1 MDDEEILNDDDENL
15 GQDNNGEETSNEEE
29 QTPSEETP
37 TEEVGEDI
45 IKMRIEI
52 LGDAT
57 DSSCDTVFTQ
67 KLADA
72 RGIALYVLYPFDDTK
87 ELPDTWRMNNW
98 IVRCAIELYNK
109 MSTLNVQ
116 SYSENGLSVSY
127 LTGSISK
134 ILLDELVPKAGVPR
148 MVRRCCCNDNTTNN

>member
-1 MDDEEILNDDDENL
+1 MENNDEVLDNENNV
-15 GQDNNGEETSNEEE
+15 DVPEEETPTGEETSTDEEL
-29 QTPSEETP
+29 EEMLL
-37 TEEVGEDI
+37 
-45 IKMRIEI
+45 KMRIEI
-52 LGDAT
+52 LKDSADTSQDDIFEEKINDA
-57 DSSCDTVFTQ
+57 
-67 KLADA
+67 K
-72 RGIALYVLYPFDDTK
+72 GIALYVLYPYDDEA
-87 ELPDTWRMNNW
+87 ELPNTWRMNNW

-148 MVRRCCCNDNTTNN
+148 WSNL

>member
-1 MDDEEILNDDDENL
+1 MDDNDEVLDNENNVDVPEED
-15 GQDNNGEETSNEEE
+15 TSG
-29 QTPSEETP
+29 EETP
-37 TEEVGEDI
+37 TEDPVLEEMI
-45 IKMRIEI
+45 LKMRIEI

-57 DSSCDTVFTQ
+57 DTSKDDIF
-67 KLADA
+67 KEKINDA
-72 RGIALYVLYPFDDTK
+72 KSIALYVLYPFDEEA
-87 ELPDTWRMNNW
+87 ELPTTWRMNYW

-134 ILLDELVPKAGVPR
+134 ILLDELVPKAGVIKFKS
-148 MVRRCCCNDNTTNN
+148 RCCCNDNTTNN

>member
-1 MDDEEILNDDDENL
+1 MDNEEILNDDDENL
-15 GQDNNGEETSNEEE
+15 EQDNNGEETSNEEE

-37 TEEVGEDI
+37 MEEVGEDI

-52 LGDAT
+52 LNDAT
-57 DSSCDTVFTQ
+57 DSSCDDVFNQ
-67 KLADA
+67 KIDDA
-72 RGIALYVLYPFDDTK
+72 KGIALYVLYPYDDEA
-87 ELPDTWRMNNW
+87 ELPNTWRMNNW

-134 ILLDELVPKAGVPR
+134 ILLDELVPKAGVPK
-148 MVRRCCCNDNTTNN
+148 

>member
-1 MDDEEILNDDDENL
+1 MEENNEVLDENNIDVP
-15 GQDNNGEETSNEEE
+15 QEETPEGEETPVDPVLQEMI
-29 QTPSEETP
+29 T
-37 TEEVGEDI
+37 
-45 IKMRIEI
+45 KMRIEI
-52 LGDAT
+52 LGD
-57 DSSCDTVFTQ
+57 SSDTSKDDVFEE
-67 KLADA
+67 KIKDA
-72 RGIALYVLYPFDDTK
+72 KGIALYVLYPFDEEA

-134 ILLDELVPKAGVPR
+134 ILLDELVPKAGVPK
-148 MVRRCCCNDNTTNN
+148 

>member
-1 MDDEEILNDDDENL
+1 MENNDEVLDNENNV
-15 GQDNNGEETSNEEE
+15 DVPEEETPTGEETSTDEEL
-29 QTPSEETP
+29 EEMLL
-37 TEEVGEDI
+37 
-45 IKMRIEI
+45 KMRIEI
-52 LGDAT
+52 LKDSADTSQDDIFEEKINDA
-57 DSSCDTVFTQ
+57 
-67 KLADA
+67 K
-72 RGIALYVLYPFDDTK
+72 GIALYVLYPYDDEA
-87 ELPDTWRMNNW
+87 ELPNTWRMNNW

-148 MVRRCCCNDNTTNN
+148 

>member
-1 MDDEEILNDDDENL
+1 MNDEEILNNDDENQ
-15 GQDNNGEETSNEEE
+15 GQENGENTSNE
-29 QTPSEETP
+29 EETP
-37 TEEVGEDI
+37 TEEVSENI

-52 LGDAT
+52 LNDAS
-57 DSSCDTVFTQ
+57 DDSCDEVFEQ
-67 KLADA
+67 KLNDA
-72 RGIALYVLYPFDDTK
+72 KGIALYVLYPYDDTK

-134 ILLDELVPKAGVPR
+134 ILLDELIPKAGVPR
-148 MVRRCCCNDNTTNN
+148 FKRRCCCNDNTTNN

>member
-1 MDDEEILNDDDENL
+1 MDDEEILNNNDET
-15 GQDNNGEETSNEEE
+15 QGEETGQETNEV
-29 QTPSEETP
+29 SEN
-37 TEEVGEDI
+37 I

-52 LGDAT
+52 LNDAT
-57 DSSCDTVFTQ
+57 DSSCDAVFEE
-67 KLADA
+67 KLNDA
-72 RGIALYVLYPFDDTK
+72 KGIALYVLYPYDDTK

-98 IVRCAIELYNK
+98 IVRCAIELYHK

-134 ILLDELVPKAGVPR
+134 ILLDELIPNAGVIKFKK
-148 MVRRCCCNDNTTNN
+148 RCCCQNDNS